1 MKIIRTWYG
10 NEYFYFCSMIL
21 RRLMNMSK
29 KIATLITNL
38 FEDVE
43 YTEPVQAFKEAGHE
57 VITIDK
63 QSGNEVTGK
72 KGTTVKID
80 KSIDEVHPADFDAL
94 LIPGGFSPD
103 LLREDDRFGEFAKAF
118 IQDEKPVFAIC
129 HGPQV
134 LIDTDL
140 LKGVDIT
147 GYKSIRNDL
156 KNAGANYKDEEVVI
170 SKNIV
175 TSREPKDIPAFN
187 RESLK
192 LLAK

>member
-1 MKIIRTWYG
+1 
-10 NEYFYFCSMIL
+10 
-21 RRLMNMSK
+21 MSK

-80 KSIDEVHPADFDAL
+80 KSIDVL

-103 LLREDDRFGEFAKAF
+103 LLRKDIRFGEFAKAF
-118 IQDEKPVFAIC
+118 IQDEKPVFTIC

-147 GYKSIRNDL
+147 GYTSIRNDL

-187 RESLK
+187 CESLK

>member
-1 MKIIRTWYG
+1 MKIIRTWYE

-43 YTEPVQAFKEAGHE
+43 YTEAVQAFKEAGHE

-156 KNAGANYKDEEVVI
+156 KNAGANFKDEEVVI

>member
-1 MKIIRTWYG
+1 MKIIRTWYE

-80 KSIDEVHPADFDAL
+80 KSIDEVHPADFDAAYPWWIL
-94 LIPGGFSPD
+94 S
-103 LLREDDRFGEFAKAF
+103 RFIA
-118 IQDEKPVFAIC
+118 
-129 HGPQV
+129 
-134 LIDTDL
+134 
-140 LKGVDIT
+140 
-147 GYKSIRNDL
+147 
-156 KNAGANYKDEEVVI
+156 
-170 SKNIV
+170 
-175 TSREPKDIPAFN
+175 
-187 RESLK
+187 
-192 LLAK
+192 

>member
-1 MKIIRTWYG
+1 MKIIRTWYE

-156 KNAGANYKDEEVVI
+156 KNAGANFKDEEVVI

>member
-1 MKIIRTWYG
+1 MKIIRTWFG

-21 RRLMNMSK
+21 RRLMNMSS

-43 YTEPVQAFKEAGHE
+43 YTEPAQAFKEAGHE

-80 KSIDEVHPADFDAL
+80 KSIDEVNPADFDAL
-94 LIPGGFSPD
+94 FIPGGFSPD
-103 LLREDDRFGEFAKAF
+103 LLREEDRFGEFAKAF

-147 GYKSIRNDL
+147 GFKSIRNDL

>member
-1 MKIIRTWYG
+1 M
-10 NEYFYFCSMIL
+10 
-21 RRLMNMSK
+21 
-29 KIATLITNL
+29 
-38 FEDVE
+38 
-43 YTEPVQAFKEAGHE
+43 
-57 VITIDK
+57 
-63 QSGNEVTGK
+63 
-72 KGTTVKID
+72 
-80 KSIDEVHPADFDAL
+80 L

-156 KNAGANYKDEEVVI
+156 KNAGANYKDEEIVI

>member
-10 NEYFYFCSMIL
+10 NEYFYFCSIIL
-21 RRLMNMSK
+21 RGLMNMSK

-43 YTEPVQAFKEAGHE
+43 YTDPVQAFKEAGHE
-57 VITIDK
+57 IITIDK